1 MNKLKE
7 LKSWLKR
14 RFETKI
20 YKEDLEDIEC
30 IMKSKKKAKKC

>member
-7 LKSWLKR
+7 LKSWLKC

-30 IMKSKKKAKKC
+30 IMRPKKKARKK